1 MDNVCHTLAGAV
13 LAEAGLRRRTPLA
26 VPTALIGA
34 NLPDLDALGYLRDP
48 LFALSVRRGWTHGV
62 LAMLVLPVLLAALM
76 LGWERL
82 IRHRRDERADPMGLL
97 TVAAVA
103 VLSHPLLD
111 LLNTYGVRL
120 LMPFSGRWFH
130 GDALFIVDPWLWLLF
145 GMGTGLAIRRRRRG
159 AAAEESAR
167 PARGALAIACGYIA
181 LMLLSNVVGRGIV
194 RSEVARAGVAPVGDL
209 MLAPVPVN
217 PLRRS
222 VVLVTRGGYRR
233 GTFRWMA
240 SPHLTLDPALVPT
253 GLDAPP
259 AKAAAASPE
268 GAAFLGWSRFPAAVI
283 PPGRPSVVRLYDLRY
298 AGPEG
303 GWASVDVGV
312 EAAHPSPLAPTPTGT
327 GSASPVWTRSGRFR
341 PKRCWSRSK

>member
-1 MDNVCHTLAGAV
+1 MDNLCHTLAGAV

-34 NLPDLDALGYLRDP
+34 NAPDLDALALLRDP
-48 LFALSVRRGWTHGV
+48 LFALSVRRGWTHGL
-62 LAMLVLPVLLAALM
+62 LAMLVLPTLLAALM
-76 LGWERL
+76 LGWDRL
-82 IRHRRDERADPMGLL
+82 LRRRRDDRADPMGLL
-97 TVAAVA
+97 TVAAAA

-159 AAAEESAR
+159 ADPEESAR
-167 PARGALAIACGYIA
+167 PARAALVIACGYIG
-181 LMLLSNVVGRGIV
+181 LMLLSNVVGREIV
-194 RSEVARAGVAPVGDL
+194 RSEAARAGVAPVGEL
-209 MLAPVPVN
+209 MLAPAPVN

-233 GTFRWMA
+233 GTFRWLT
-240 SPHLTLDPALVPT
+240 SPHLTLDSALVPS
-253 GLDAPP
+253 GLDGAT

-268 GAAFLGWSRFPAAVI
+268 GAAFLRWSRFPATVI
-283 PPGRPSVVRLYDLRY
+283 PPGEPSVVRLYDLRY
-298 AGPEG
+298 AGPAG

-312 EAAHPSPLAPTPTGT
+312 
-327 GSASPVWTRSGRFR
+327 GSAPGG
-341 PKRCWSRSK
+341 P

>member
-1 MDNVCHTLAGAV
+1 MDNLCHTLAGAV

-34 NLPDLDALGYLRDP
+34 NLPDLDALAYLRDP

-62 LAMLVLPVLLAALM
+62 LALLVLPALLAVLM
-76 LGWERL
+76 LGWDRL
-82 IRHRRDERADPMGLL
+82 VRRRRDDRADPLGLL
-97 TVAAVA
+97 SVAAAA

-111 LLNTYGVRL
+111 LMNTYGVRL
-120 LMPFSGRWFH
+120 LMPFSGHWFH

-145 GMGTGLAIRRRRRG
+145 GMGTALAIRRRRRG
-159 AAAEESAR
+159 ATPEESAR
-167 PARGALAIACGYIA
+167 PACGALAIACGYIG
-181 LMLLSNVVGRGIV
+181 LMLLSNVAGRGIV
-194 RSEVARAGVAPVGDL
+194 RSEAARAGVAPVGDL

-217 PLRRS
+217 PFRRS
-222 VVLVTRGGYRR
+222 VVLVTRDGYRR
-233 GTFRWMA
+233 GTFLWTA
-240 SPHLTLDPALVPT
+240 SPHLTLDPALVPREL
-253 GLDAPP
+253 GSPA

-283 PPGRPSVVRLYDLRY
+283 SPGEPSVVRLYDLRY

-312 EAAHPSPLAPTPTGT
+312 
-327 GSASPVWTRSGRFR
+327 GSASGGP
-341 PKRCWSRSK
+341 